1 MTPIRWTGSFELAG
15 QDSHWEVRMIYWA
28 QLLHFYQPPTQ
39 VPSMLKRICN
49 ESYRPLLKVFEEYP
63 NARLTINF
71 NGVLTD
77 MLMDCGHRDI
87 IDGYRKLAERGQIE
101 FTGTGKYHPILP
113 LLPREEVKRQIALNI
128 QTNRRFF
135 GRAYAPQGFFP
146 PEMCYHQDILEPIVK
161 SGCRW
166 IILSGIACPAEWP
179 LDIIY
184 RVEYEKQEM
193 AVFFRDDVLSN
204 RISFQDLRAE
214 EFIGHLKDWQGKRE
228 TIYVVTAMDAE
239 TYGHHI
245 QGWER
250 TFLAKVYQEL
260 EPSPEPP
267 EEVKQAKAL
276 AEQHAT
282 LLTNDEVATKIR
294 TVTVSQLLDL
304 FARGQ
309 TIEPRPSSWS
319 TTADDMKVGNYYPL
333 WQDKN
338 NEVHRLQWEHLSIC
352 VEMVNEALRC
362 ADNEQSRH
370 SATIA
375 RGLLDRAEHSCQM
388 WWASNRPMWDINIV
402 HMGLLDQ
409 LRTVVNAYRAINKS
423 GASEETKREY
433 YYRTVAA
440 RDIRNKLED
449 RLFVQ

>member
-1 MTPIRWTGSFELAG
+1 
-15 QDSHWEVRMIYWA
+15 MIYWA

-63 NARLTINF
+63 NARVTMNF

-77 MLMDCGHRDI
+77 MLMDCGHEDI
-87 IDGYRKLAERGQIE
+87 IEGYRNLAERGQIE

-113 LLPREEVKRQIALNI
+113 LLPKEEVTRQITLNI

-135 GRAYAPQGFFP
+135 GKAYAPQGFFP
-146 PEMCYHQDILEPIVK
+146 PEMCYSRDILQPIIK
-161 SGCRW
+161 SECRW

-184 RVEYEKQEM
+184 RVEYEGQDM
-193 AVFFRDDVLSN
+193 AVLFRDDVLSN
-204 RISFQDLRAE
+204 RISFQELSAND
-214 EFIGHLKDWQGKRE
+214 FIAHLEDWQGKKE
-228 TIYVVTAMDAE
+228 NIYVVTAMDAE

-245 QGWER
+245 QDWER
-250 TFLAKVYQEL
+250 TFLARVYEEL
-260 EPSPEPP
+260 EPSPEPF
-267 EEVKQAKAL
+267 EEVKQAKVL
-276 AEQHAT
+276 AEQHVT
-282 LLTNDEVATKIR
+282 LLTNNEIAGKIQM
-294 TVTVSQLLDL
+294 VTISQLLDL
-304 FARGQ
+304 FLHGHP
-309 TIEPRPSSWS
+309 IEPRPSSWS

-333 WQDKN
+333 WQDRN

-352 VEMVNEALRC
+352 IELVNRALEC
-362 ADNEQSRH
+362 ADNEESRQ

-388 WWASNRPMWDINIV
+388 WWASNRPMWDINLI

-409 LRTVVNAYRAINKS
+409 LRTIVNAYRAINKS
-423 GASEETKREY
+423 RASEETKREY

>member
-1 MTPIRWTGSFELAG
+1 
-15 QDSHWEVRMIYWA
+15 MIYWA

-39 VPSMLKRICN
+39 MPSVLKRICD
-49 ESYRPLLKVFEEYP
+49 ESYRPLLQIFEEYP

-77 MLMDCGHRDI
+77 MLIDCGHKDI
-87 IDGYRKLAERGQIE
+87 IEGFRNLAEIDQLE

-113 LLPREEVKRQIALNI
+113 LIPKEEVKRQIDLNI

-135 GRAYAPQGFFP
+135 GKAYAPQGFFP
-146 PEMCYHQDILEPIVK
+146 PEMCYSQDILQPIIK
-161 SGCRW
+161 SGYRW

-184 RVEYEKQEM
+184 RAECEGQEI

-204 RISFQDLRAE
+204 KISFQDVGAK
-214 EFIGHLKDWQGKRE
+214 EFIAHLEEWQGKRE
-228 TIYVVTAMDAE
+228 NIYVVTAMDAE

-250 TFLAKVYQEL
+250 TFLARVYEEL
-260 EPSPEPP
+260 EPPAEPL

-276 AEQHAT
+276 AGQHAAF
-282 LLTNDEVATKIR
+282 LTNNEAAGKIQM
-294 TVTVSQLLDL
+294 VTISQLLDL
-304 FARGQ
+304 FPQGQ
-309 TIEPRPSSWS
+309 PIEPRPSSWS

-338 NEVHRLQWEHLSIC
+338 NEVHLLQWEHLNLCI
-352 VEMVNEALRC
+352 ELVNKALQC
-362 ADNEQSRH
+362 ADNEESRH
-370 SATIA
+370 SAAIA

-388 WWASNRPMWDINIV
+388 WWASNRPMWDINLI
-402 HMGLLDQ
+402 HMGLLEQ
-409 LRTVVNAYRAINKS
+409 WRTVVNAYRAINKS
-423 GASEETKREY
+423 GTSEETKREY
-433 YYRTVAA
+433 YRRAVAA
-440 RDIRNKLED
+440 RDIRSKLED
-449 RLFVQ
+449 RLFAQ

>member
-1 MTPIRWTGSFELAG
+1 
-15 QDSHWEVRMIYWA
+15 MIYWA

-63 NARLTINF
+63 NARVTLNF

-77 MLMDCGHRDI
+77 MLMDCGHEDI
-87 IDGYRKLAERGQIE
+87 IEGYRNLAERGQIE

-113 LLPREEVKRQIALNI
+113 LLPKEEVTRQITLNI

-135 GRAYAPQGFFP
+135 GKAYAPQGFFP
-146 PEMCYHQDILEPIVK
+146 PEMCYSRDILQPIIK

-184 RVEYEKQEM
+184 RVEYEGQDI

-204 RISFQDLRAE
+204 RISFQELKAK
-214 EFIGHLKDWQGKRE
+214 EFIAHLEEWQGKKE
-228 TIYVVTAMDAE
+228 NIYVVTAMDAE

-250 TFLAKVYQEL
+250 TFLAKVYNEL
-260 EPSPEPP
+260 GPP
-267 EEVKQAKAL
+267 TESLEEVKQAKTL
-276 AEQHAT
+276 AGQHAA
-282 LLTNDEVATKIR
+282 LLTNNEIAGKIQM
-294 TVTVSQLLDL
+294 VTISQLLDL
-304 FARGQ
+304 FPHGHP
-309 TIEPRPSSWS
+309 IEPRPSSWS

-333 WQDKN
+333 WQDRN

-352 VEMVNEALRC
+352 IELVNEALRS
-362 ADNEQSRH
+362 ADNEESRQ

-388 WWASNRPMWDINIV
+388 WWASNRPMWDINLI

-409 LRTVVNAYRAINKS
+409 LRTIVNAYRAINKS

>member
-1 MTPIRWTGSFELAG
+1 
-15 QDSHWEVRMIYWA
+15 MIYWA

-39 VPSMLKRICN
+39 VPSMLKRICD
-49 ESYRPLLKVFEEYP
+49 ESYRPLLHVLEEYP
-63 NARLTINF
+63 NARVTINF

-77 MLMDCGHRDI
+77 MLMDCGHKDVV
-87 IDGYRKLAERGQIE
+87 DGLRSLAENGQLE

-113 LLPREEVKRQIALNI
+113 LIPREEVKRQIDLNI

-135 GRAYAPQGFFP
+135 GKAYAPQGFFP
-146 PEMCYHQDILEPIVK
+146 PEMCYSQDILKPIIK
-161 SGCRW
+161 SGYRW

-179 LDIIY
+179 VDIIY
-184 RVEYEKQEM
+184 RAECDGQEI

-204 RISFQDLRAE
+204 RISFRNVEAK
-214 EFIGHLKDWQGKRE
+214 EFIAHLEQWQGKRE
-228 TIYVVTAMDAE
+228 NIYVVTAMDAE

-250 TFLAKVYQEL
+250 IFLANVYEEL
-260 EPSPEPP
+260 EPWPEPTP
-267 EEVKQAKAL
+267 DIQQATVL
-276 AEQHAT
+276 AGQHIS
-282 LLTNDEVATKIR
+282 LLTNGEAAIKIQM
-294 TVTVSQLLDL
+294 VTLSELLDL
-304 FARGQ
+304 FPQGQ

-338 NEVHRLQWEHLSIC
+338 NEVHHLQWEHLGIC
-352 VEMVNEALRC
+352 IELVNKALEC
-362 ADNEQSRH
+362 ADNEESRR

-388 WWASNRPMWDINIV
+388 WWASNRPMWDINLI

-409 LRTVVNAYRAINKS
+409 WRTVVNAYRAINKS
-423 GASEETKREY
+423 GVNEETKRQ
-433 YYRTVAA
+433 YYRRAVAA
-440 RDIRNKLED
+440 RDIRSKLED
-449 RLFVQ
+449 RLFAQ

>member
-1 MTPIRWTGSFELAG
+1 
-15 QDSHWEVRMIYWA
+15 MIYWA

-39 VPSMLKRICN
+39 VPSVLKRICD
-49 ESYRPLLKVFEEYP
+49 ESYRPLLQVFEEYT
-63 NARLTINF
+63 NARVTINF

-77 MLMDCGHRDI
+77 MLIDCGHKDI
-87 IDGYRKLAERGQIE
+87 IDGLRGLAENGQLE

-113 LLPREEVKRQIALNI
+113 LIPKDEVKRQIDLNI
-128 QTNRRFF
+128 QTNRRSF
-135 GRAYAPQGFFP
+135 GKAYAPQGFFP
-146 PEMCYHQDILEPIVK
+146 PEMCFSQDILPPIIK
-161 SGCRW
+161 SGYRW
-166 IILSGIACPAEWP
+166 VILSGIACPADWP

-184 RVEYEKQEM
+184 RAKYEGQEI

-204 RISFQDLRAE
+204 RISFQDLGAK
-214 EFIGHLKDWQGKRE
+214 EFIAHLEEWRGKKE
-228 TIYVVTAMDAE
+228 NIYVVTAMDAE

-245 QGWER
+245 QGWEK
-250 TFLAKVYQEL
+250 TFLAKVYEEL
-260 EPSPEPP
+260 EPPAEPL

-276 AEQHAT
+276 AGQHAA
-282 LLTNDEVATKIR
+282 LLTNNEAAAKIQM
-294 TVTVSQLLDL
+294 VTISQLIDI
-304 FARGQ
+304 FPQGS
-309 TIEPRPSSWS
+309 TIEPKPSSWS
-319 TTADDMKVGNYYPL
+319 TTADDMKAGNYYPL
-333 WQDKN
+333 WQDKK

-352 VEMVNEALRC
+352 IELVNEALQC
-362 ADNEQSRH
+362 ADNEESRH
-370 SATIA
+370 SAAIA

-388 WWASNRPMWDINIV
+388 WWASNRPMWDINLI

-423 GASEETKREY
+423 GASKETKREY

>member
-1 MTPIRWTGSFELAG
+1 
-15 QDSHWEVRMIYWA
+15 MIYWA

-39 VPSMLKRICN
+39 VPSMLKKICD
-49 ESYRPLLKVFEEYP
+49 ESYRPLLRVFEEYP
-63 NARLTINF
+63 NARVTINF

-77 MLMDCGHRDI
+77 MLMDCGHKDVIEGLRS
-87 IDGYRKLAERGQIE
+87 LAENGQLE

-113 LLPREEVKRQIALNI
+113 LIPREEVKRQIDLNT

-135 GRAYAPQGFFP
+135 GNAYTPQGFFP
-146 PEMCYHQDILEPIVK
+146 PEMCYSQGILQPIIK
-161 SGCRW
+161 SGYRW
-166 IILSGIACPAEWP
+166 IILSGIACPADWP

-184 RVEYEKQEM
+184 RAECDRQEI

-204 RISFQDLRAE
+204 RISFQDLEAKEFVAHLE
-214 EFIGHLKDWQGKRE
+214 EWQGKRE
-228 TIYVVTAMDAE
+228 NIYVVTAMDAE

-250 TFLAKVYQEL
+250 TFLARVYEEL
-260 EPSPEPP
+260 EPPTEPL
-267 EEVKQAKAL
+267 EEAKQAKAL
-276 AEQHAT
+276 AGQHAA
-282 LLTNDEVATKIR
+282 LLTNNEAAAKIQM
-294 TVTVSQLLDL
+294 VTVSQLIDL
-304 FARGQ
+304 FPQGQ
-309 TIEPRPSSWS
+309 TIEPKPSSWS
-319 TTADDMKVGNYYPL
+319 TTADDMKSGNYYPL
-333 WQDKN
+333 WQDKK
-338 NEVHRLQWEHLSIC
+338 NEVHRLQWEHLGIC
-352 VEMVNEALRC
+352 IELVNKALEC
-362 ADNEQSRH
+362 ADNEESRH

-388 WWASNRPMWDINIV
+388 WWASNRPMWDINLI

-423 GASEETKREY
+423 GVSEETKREY

-440 RDIRNKLED
+440 RNIRNKLED

>member
-1 MTPIRWTGSFELAG
+1 
-15 QDSHWEVRMIYWA
+15 MIYWA

-63 NARLTINF
+63 SARVTLNF

-77 MLMDCGHRDI
+77 MMIDCGHKDV
-87 IDGYRKLAERGQIE
+87 IDGLRSLAENGQIE

-113 LLPREEVKRQIALNI
+113 LIPREEVKRQIDLNT
-128 QTNRRFF
+128 QTNRRSF
-135 GRAYAPQGFFP
+135 GKAYEPQGFFP
-146 PEMCYHQDILEPIVK
+146 PEMCYSRDILRPIIK
-161 SGCRW
+161 SGYRW
-166 IILSGIACPAEWP
+166 IILSGIACPTDWP
-179 LDIIY
+179 MDIVY
-184 RVEYEKQEM
+184 RTECDGQEI

-204 RISFQDLRAE
+204 RISFQELNAN
-214 EFIGHLKDWQGKRE
+214 EFIAHLNDWQGKRE
-228 TIYVVTAMDAE
+228 NIYVVTAMDAE

-245 QGWER
+245 QDWET
-250 TFLAKVYQEL
+250 TFLAKVYEEL
-260 EPSPEPP
+260 EQPAQPL
-267 EEVKQAKAL
+267 EEVKQAKVL
-276 AEQHAT
+276 AQQHAT
-282 LLTNDEVATKIR
+282 LLTSSEVATKIR
-294 TVTVSQLLDL
+294 MVTISQILDL
-304 FARGQ
+304 FPPGHP
-309 TIEPRPSSWS
+309 IEPRPSSWS
-319 TTADDMKVGNYYPL
+319 TSMEDMEAGNYYPL
-333 WQDKN
+333 WQDRN

-352 VEMVNEALRC
+352 IEMVNEALRC
-362 ADNEQSRH
+362 ADTEQSRH

-388 WWASNRPMWDINIV
+388 WWASNRPMWDINLV

-409 LRTVVNAYRAINKS
+409 LRTVVNAFRAINKS
-423 GASEETKREY
+423 GVSEETKREY

>member
-1 MTPIRWTGSFELAG
+1 
-15 QDSHWEVRMIYWA
+15 MIYWA

-39 VPSMLKRICN
+39 VPSMLKKICD
-49 ESYRPLLKVFEEYP
+49 ESYRPLLRVFEEYP
-63 NARLTINF
+63 NARVTINF

-77 MLMDCGHRDI
+77 MLIDCGHKDVIEGLRS
-87 IDGYRKLAERGQIE
+87 LAENGQLE

-113 LLPREEVKRQIALNI
+113 LIPKEEVKRQIDLNT

-135 GRAYAPQGFFP
+135 GKTYTPQGFFP
-146 PEMCYHQDILEPIVK
+146 PEMCYSQGILQPIIK
-161 SGCRW
+161 SGYRW
-166 IILSGIACPAEWP
+166 IILSGIACPADWP

-184 RVEYEKQEM
+184 RAECDRQEI

-204 RISFQDLRAE
+204 RISFQDLEAKEFVAHLE
-214 EFIGHLKDWQGKRE
+214 EWQGKRE
-228 TIYVVTAMDAE
+228 NIYVVTAMDAE

-250 TFLAKVYQEL
+250 TFLARVYEEL
-260 EPSPEPP
+260 EPPTEPL
-267 EEVKQAKAL
+267 EEAKQAKAL
-276 AEQHAT
+276 AGQHAA
-282 LLTNDEVATKIR
+282 LLTNNEAAAKIQM
-294 TVTVSQLLDL
+294 VTVSQLIDL
-304 FARGQ
+304 FPQGQ
-309 TIEPRPSSWS
+309 TIEPKPSSWS
-319 TTADDMKVGNYYPL
+319 TTADDMKSGNYYPL
-333 WQDKN
+333 WQDKK
-338 NEVHRLQWEHLSIC
+338 NEVHRLQWEHLGIC
-352 VEMVNEALRC
+352 IELVNKALEC
-362 ADNEQSRH
+362 ADNEESRH

-388 WWASNRPMWDINIV
+388 WWASNRPMWDINLI

-423 GASEETKREY
+423 GVSEETKREY

-440 RDIRNKLED
+440 RNIRNKLED

>member
-1 MTPIRWTGSFELAG
+1 
-15 QDSHWEVRMIYWA
+15 MIYWA

-39 VPSMLKRICN
+39 VPSMLKRICD
-49 ESYRPLLKVFEEYP
+49 ESYRPLLHVFEEYP
-63 NARLTINF
+63 NARVTINF

-77 MLMDCGHRDI
+77 MLMDCGHKDVV
-87 IDGYRKLAERGQIE
+87 DGLRSLAENGQLE

-113 LLPREEVKRQIALNI
+113 LIPKEEVKRQIDLNM

-135 GRAYAPQGFFP
+135 GKAYAPQGFFP
-146 PEMCYHQDILEPIVK
+146 PEMCYSQDILQPIIK
-161 SGCRW
+161 AGYRW

-184 RVEYEKQEM
+184 RVGCDGQEI

-204 RISFQDLRAE
+204 RISFRNVEAK
-214 EFIGHLKDWQGKRE
+214 EFIAHLEQWQGERE
-228 TIYVVTAMDAE
+228 NIYVVTAMDAE

-250 TFLAKVYQEL
+250 TFLARVYEEL
-260 EPSPEPP
+260 EPSAEPL
-267 EEVKQAKAL
+267 EEVKQATVL
-276 AEQHAT
+276 AGQHIS
-282 LLTNDEVATKIR
+282 LLTNGEAATKIQM
-294 TVTVSQLLDL
+294 VTLSELLDL
-304 FARGQ
+304 FPQCQ
-309 TIEPRPSSWS
+309 TIDPKPSSWS

-338 NEVHRLQWEHLSIC
+338 NEVHHLQWEHLGIC
-352 VEMVNEALRC
+352 IELVNKALEC
-362 ADNEQSRH
+362 ADNEESRH

-388 WWASNRPMWDINIV
+388 WWASNRPMWDINLI

-409 LRTVVNAYRAINKS
+409 WRTVVNAYRAINKS

-433 YYRTVAA
+433 YRRAVAA
-440 RDIRNKLED
+440 RDIRSKLED
-449 RLFVQ
+449 RLFAQ

>member
-1 MTPIRWTGSFELAG
+1 
-15 QDSHWEVRMIYWA
+15 MIYWA

-49 ESYRPLLKVFEEYP
+49 ESYRPLLKVFEEYS
-63 NARLTINF
+63 NARVTMNF

-77 MLMDCGHRDI
+77 MLVDCGHEDI
-87 IDGYRKLAERGQIE
+87 IEGYRNLAERSQIE

-113 LLPREEVKRQIALNI
+113 LLPKEEVTRQIVLNI

-135 GRAYAPQGFFP
+135 GKAYAPQGFFP
-146 PEMCYHQDILEPIVK
+146 PEMCYSRDILQPIIK
-161 SGCRW
+161 SGYRW
-166 IILSGIACPAEWP
+166 IILSGIACAADWP

-184 RVEYEKQEM
+184 RAECNGQEI

-204 RISFQDLRAE
+204 RISFQDLEAK
-214 EFIGHLKDWQGKRE
+214 EFIAHLEGWQGKRE
-228 TIYVVTAMDAE
+228 NIYVVTAMDAE

-250 TFLAKVYQEL
+250 TFLARVYEEL
-260 EPSPEPP
+260 ESPAEPLA
-267 EEVKQAKAL
+267 EVKQAKAL
-276 AEQHAT
+276 AGQHAA
-282 LLTNDEVATKIR
+282 LLTNNETAGKIQM
-294 TVTVSQLLDL
+294 VTISQLLDL
-304 FARGQ
+304 FPKGQ

-319 TTADDMKVGNYYPL
+319 TTADNMQAGNYYPL
-333 WQDKN
+333 WQDQK

-352 VEMVNEALRC
+352 IELVNKALEC
-362 ADNEQSRH
+362 ADNEESRH
-370 SATIA
+370 SAAIA

-388 WWASNRPMWDINIV
+388 WWASNRPMWDINLI

-423 GASEETKREY
+423 GACEETKREY
-433 YYRTVAA
+433 YYRTIAA

>member
-1 MTPIRWTGSFELAG
+1 
-15 QDSHWEVRMIYWA
+15 
-28 QLLHFYQPPTQ
+28 LHFYQPPTQ

-63 NARLTINF
+63 NARVTMNF

-77 MLMDCGHRDI
+77 MLIDCGHEDI
-87 IDGYRKLAERGQIE
+87 IEGYRNLADRGQIE

-113 LLPREEVKRQIALNI
+113 LLPKEEVTRQIAVNI

-135 GRAYAPQGFFP
+135 GKAYAPQGFFP
-146 PEMCYHQDILEPIVK
+146 PEMCYSRDILQPIIK

-184 RVEYEKQEM
+184 RVKYEGQDM

-204 RISFQDLRAE
+204 RISFQALTAK
-214 EFIGHLKDWQGKRE
+214 EFIAHLEEWQGKRE
-228 TIYVVTAMDAE
+228 NIYVVTAMDAE

-245 QGWER
+245 QDWER
-250 TFLAKVYQEL
+250 TFLAKVYEEL
-260 EPSPEPP
+260 EQPAQPV
-267 EEVKQAKAL
+267 EEMKQAKVL
-276 AEQHAT
+276 AEQHTA
-282 LLTNDEVATKIR
+282 LLTNNEVTAKIQM
-294 TVTVSQLLDL
+294 VTISELLDL
-304 FARGQ
+304 FPRSQA
-309 TIEPRPSSWS
+309 IEPRPSSWS
-319 TTADDMKVGNYYPL
+319 TTADDMKAGNYYPL
-333 WQDKN
+333 WQDKK

-352 VEMVNEALRC
+352 IELVNEALQC
-362 ADNEQSRH
+362 ADNEESRH

-375 RGLLDRAEHSCQM
+375 RGLLDQAEHSCQM
-388 WWASNRPMWDINIV
+388 WWASNRPMWDINVI